1 MMNRVR
7 YGFALVTLVTC
18 SSCSL
23 IRRGQS
29 KTPPPVIA
37 APPTKPSIPVENPQ
51 VPPPPKVQQAESPK
65 IAPPVATQ
73 IPAKPP
79 PAPKKVARPPRKPPV
94 QAVRAPT
101 PPPPQPIIAEAA
113 QAQSA
118 EQSVLAPVLSAS
130 QQEYLNRAIDNSVQQ
145 AEGDL
150 AAVAAKTLNP
160 TQQANADRA
169 RSFILQALQTRATD
183 LPTAR
188 TLADRALVLAQS
200 LVSELR

>member
-1 MMNRVR
+1 MMNRIR

-37 APPTKPSIPVENPQ
+37 APPTRPSIPVENPQ

-94 QAVRAPT
+94 QAVRTPAAQ
-101 PPPPQPIIAEAA
+101 PPPIIVEAA
-113 QAQSA
+113 PAQSA

-145 AEGDL
+145 AESDL
-150 AAVAAKTLNP
+150 AAVATKTLNP

-183 LPTAR
+183 LSTAR
-188 TLADRALVLAQS
+188 TLADRAYVLAQS

>member
-1 MMNRVR
+1 VMNRIR
-7 YGFALVTLVTC
+7 YGFAVVTLVTC

-23 IRRGQS
+23 IRRSQG

-37 APPTKPSIPVENPQ
+37 APPTKPTIPVENPQ

-79 PAPKKVARPPRKPPV
+79 PAPKKVPRPARKPPV
-94 QAVRAPT
+94 LANRTPT
-101 PPPPQPIIAEAA
+101 PQPPPVVAAEVAPA
-113 QAQSA
+113 QNA
-118 EQSVLAPVLSAS
+118 EPSVLAPVLSAS

-145 AEGDL
+145 AESDL
-150 AAVAAKTLNP
+150 AAVAAKTLSP

-188 TLADRALVLAQS
+188 TLADRAYVLAQS